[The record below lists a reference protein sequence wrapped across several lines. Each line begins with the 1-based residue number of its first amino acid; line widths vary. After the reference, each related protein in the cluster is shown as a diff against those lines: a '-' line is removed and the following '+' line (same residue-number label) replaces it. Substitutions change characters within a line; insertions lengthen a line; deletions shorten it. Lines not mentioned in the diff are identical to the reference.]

1 MKLLFWNIEGMA
13 AGQNRKSCVTAILEL
28 IRNSCDP
35 DAIGIAEYGGTTG
48 AGYVN
53 LEYAPTGFTMHK
65 SHYYSTSTPLNNR
78 ELALF
83 LKDSTFSTTLKP
95 TSACG
100 DLRRI
105 TFEYNGLKISTFHI
119 GSNINQSPREIYQTD
134 LGDKFIAFGDWNKG
148 PDFNKMPF
156 GIAAGNVH
164 PLSVGVQHYD
174 SEIQWLWIP
183 PNLVLFPSTCPLPP
197 PSTGKCRHTLLKKS
211 DTGNTYQGKYDPS
224 GWTDLFIAKGIVP
237 KSIKLIHFHFSSN
250 LIKDQA
256 FGKHKSKGSHFSI
269 APSNHLPIL
278 IKFEL

>member
-1 MKLLFWNIEGMA
+1 MA
-13 AGQNRKSCVTAILEL
+13 DGQNRKACVTAILEL
-28 IRNSCDP
+28 IRISCDP
-35 DAIGIAEYGGTTG
+35 DAIGIAEYGGNSG
-48 AGYVN
+48 SGYVN
-53 LEYAPTGFTMHK
+53 LGYAPTGFTMHK
-65 SHYYSTSTPLNNR
+65 SHDYSGSVPPKKR

-83 LKDSTFSTTLKP
+83 LKDSTFSTKLEP

-100 DLRRI
+100 DLRHI
-105 TFEYNGLKISTFHI
+105 TLGYNGLNISTFHI
-119 GSNINQSPREIYQTD
+119 GSKVKQKLRQDYQTG
-134 LGDKFIAFGDWNKG
+134 LQSKFIAFGDWNKG
-148 PDFNKMPF
+148 PCFMTKPF
-156 GIAAGNVH
+156 GIENGNVH

-174 SEIQWLWIP
+174 SEIQWLGIP

-237 KSIKLIHFHFSSN
+237 KSIKLIHFHFSPN

-256 FGKHKSKGSHFSI
+256 FGKDTSNRSRFSI

-278 IKFEL
+278 IEFEPCSNQCD